1 LAKHVLRAGPEDD
14 TGLRR
19 ETRQNKIMEPRGLAF
34 QSVRSE
40 ALENAQHDRADKG
53 EREIG
58 GHDAHAAG
66 ESHVTT
72 PLVPRNAAG
81 SQPNAAGSQPVPGV
95 PLCAAATSLKMTE
108 HNALKKP

>member
-1 LAKHVLRAGPEDD
+1 MIPVCVEKRVK
-14 TGLRR
+14 
-19 ETRQNKIMEPRGLAF
+19 QNHGASRPRF
-34 QSVRSE
+34 SVCRE
-40 ALENAQHDRADKG
+40 ALEDAQHDRAYKG